1 MPPAHPGRYQSR
13 LFNFL
18 NRQSIKF
25 TAQCDRAVR
34 HLKVTA
40 VWGAQIVLYPLYLVV
55 QSSLSAGRQLSS
67 TAQAGFPQIK
77 ALTQSQPKQE
87 TTLSADTPI
96 QRVLGELNTLLESES
111 AESLASLPSF
121 LSVTSTQELAKT
133 PEIDK
138 QPTTNDEQLTG
149 AIAAKPLSDE
159 SGMIQGVATQLETRT
174 LVLVTVQNQILDILT
189 PQQQQKLASRI
200 SWEVAD
206 LLRQWRLAMASKS
219 HTPQRLANLDQ
230 PRVFLPV
237 RLFWNLMAW
246 VQSSPVAIAAN
257 VFQEATLVYHPAPQP
272 SQPQHRRHKQRSA
285 SNPEVIT
292 PHPALAFLDRTVA
305 ELESHQLVPGSEVV
319 VTLGDRATSVLRER
333 TQKLRQQLQ
342 TPFITPRDSAESLE
356 ASQPNSFRIQA
367 LIYAAVDYFFGRRSS
382 TLPQTDSRAQLEAHQ
397 LSGHDSTSYLPLV
410 TGSNPEAQTQLPE
423 ALNSQTSVTPEK
435 SVWGVLKRYLN
446 GKPLSGKLS
455 TPTVPSSDQI
465 VIGET
470 PSSSAINSPNPN
482 TSLTTEA
489 SQTNTFRVQALIY
502 AAVDYF
508 FGRRR
513 SHLPGTASQAQLRSL
528 ANAQG
533 ETPQLSGRNSTSLP
547 PVTAPPNI
555 ELAGVSEPDPWLTW
569 DDLYDDSQ
577 FPDLTQTS
585 TPATR
590 SSGKRRSDSQ
600 SQLPRA
606 FNSQT
611 PAMPKNSVFGA
622 IKRYLSP
629 KQRSGKLSA
638 PTTREQSEHPPS
650 IVQTAKVKASAKG
663 TLLQSQERH
672 RDTTQ
677 KKAKSS
683 SLSTAHSR
691 RPNDLQTTAEPTAIT
706 TPSAPTPESHL
717 DPAPDWIEAKSTP
730 VGYVKHPLEQLLG
743 WLDVAILRIEEFIV
757 KVWHSVKRLLP

>member
-1 MPPAHPGRYQSR
+1 MSPAHPGRYQSR

-55 QSSLSAGRQLSS
+55 QSGLSAGRQLSS
-67 TAQAGFPQIK
+67 AAQAGFPQIK
-77 ALTQSQPKQE
+77 ALTQSQPKPE
-87 TTLSADTPI
+87 TSLSADTPI
-96 QRVLGELNTLLESES
+96 QRVLSEVNTLLESQS
-111 AESLASLPSF
+111 VESLASSPSF
-121 LSVTSTQELAKT
+121 LSVTSTQKLAKT
-133 PEIDK
+133 AEIDK
-138 QPTTNDEQLTG
+138 QPTTDNEQLTS
-149 AIAAKPLSDE
+149 AITAQPMSDE
-159 SGMIQGVATQLETRT
+159 CCMIQGVATQLETRA

-206 LLRQWRLAMASKS
+206 LLRQWRLAIASKS
-219 HTPQRLANLDQ
+219 HTRQRLANLDQ

-257 VFQEATLVYHPAPQP
+257 VFQEATLVYHPA
-272 SQPQHRRHKQRSA
+272 SQPQHHRHKPLAA
-285 SNPEVIT
+285 SNPAVIT

-319 VTLGDRATSVLRER
+319 VTLSDRATSVLRER

-356 ASQPNSFRIQA
+356 ASQPNTSRIQA
-367 LIYAAVDYFFGRRSS
+367 LIYAAVDYFFGRRGS
-382 TLPQTDSRAQLEAHQ
+382 TLPQTKSNAQAEAHQ
-397 LSGHDSTSYLPLV
+397 LSGHDSTSYVPLV

-423 ALNSQTSVTPEK
+423 ALNSRTSVIPEK
-435 SVWGVLKRYLN
+435 SIWGVLKRYLN
-446 GKPLSGKLS
+446 GKRLPGKLS
-455 TPTVPSSDQI
+455 APTVPSSNKI

-470 PSSSAINSPNPN
+470 PASSAINSPSSN

-489 SQTNTFRVQALIY
+489 SQRTTFRVQALIH

-513 SHLPGTASQAQLRSL
+513 SHIPGTVSQTQSKSL

-547 PVTAPPNI
+547 PVTAPPNLD
-555 ELAGVSEPDPWLTW
+555 LADISEPDPWLTW

-577 FPDLTQTS
+577 LPDLK
-585 TPATR
+585 PAL
-590 SSGKRRSDSQ
+590 KRR
-600 SQLPRA
+600 
-606 FNSQT
+606 
-611 PAMPKNSVFGA
+611 
-622 IKRYLSP
+622 
-629 KQRSGKLSA
+629 
-638 PTTREQSEHPPS
+638 
-650 IVQTAKVKASAKG
+650 
-663 TLLQSQERH
+663 H
-672 RDTTQ
+672 RGTTQ

-683 SLSTAHSR
+683 SISAAHSR

-706 TPSAPTPESHL
+706 TPSAFTPDSHL
-717 DPAPDWIEAKSTP
+717 DPAPEWIEAKSTP

-757 KVWHSVKRLLP
+757 KAWGWVKRLLP

>member
-40 VWGAQIVLYPLYLVV
+40 VWGAQIVLYPLYLAV
-55 QSSLSAGRQLSS
+55 QSGLSAGRQLSS
-67 TAQAGFPQIK
+67 AAQAGFPQIK

-87 TTLSADTPI
+87 TPPAADTPI
-96 QRVLGELNTLLESES
+96 QRVLCEVNTLFESEPD
-111 AESLASLPSF
+111 ESLASSPSF

-133 PEIDK
+133 DK
-138 QPTTNDEQLTG
+138 QPTTENEQLTA
-149 AIAAKPLSDE
+149 AIAAQPLSGE
-159 SGMIQGVATQLETRT
+159 CGMIQGVATQLETRT

-206 LLRQWRLAMASKS
+206 LLRQWRLARASKS
-219 HTPQRLANLDQ
+219 QTPQRLANLDQ

-257 VFQEATLVYHPAPQP
+257 VFQEATLVYHPASQP
-272 SQPQHRRHKQRSA
+272 SQPQHRRHKQLAA
-285 SNPEVIT
+285 SNSAVIT

-333 TQKLRQQLQ
+333 SQKLRQQLQ

-356 ASQPNSFRIQA
+356 ASQPNTSRIQA
-367 LIYAAVDYFFGRRSS
+367 LIYAAVDYFFGRRGS
-382 TLPQTDSRAQLEAHQ
+382 TLPQTDSRAQVEAHQ
-397 LSGHDSTSYLPLV
+397 LSGHDSISYVPLV

-423 ALNSQTSVTPEK
+423 ACNSQTSVTPEK

-455 TPTVPSSDQI
+455 APTVPSSNQI
-465 VIGET
+465 VISET
-470 PSSSAINSPNPN
+470 PSSSAINSLNSN

-513 SHLPGTASQAQLRSL
+513 SHLPGTASQAQQKSL

-547 PVTAPPNI
+547 PVAAPPNI

-611 PAMPKNSVFGA
+611 PAMPKNSVFG
-622 IKRYLSP
+622 
-629 KQRSGKLSA
+629 G
-638 PTTREQSEHPPS
+638 
-650 IVQTAKVKASAKG
+650 
-663 TLLQSQERH
+663 
-672 RDTTQ
+672 DTTQ

-683 SLSTAHSR
+683 SLSAAHSR

>member
-34 HLKVTA
+34 QLKVTA
-40 VWGAQIVLYPLYLVV
+40 VWGAQIVLYPLYLAV
-55 QSSLSAGRQLSS
+55 QSGLSAGRQLSS
-67 TAQAGFPQIK
+67 AAQAGFPQIK

-87 TTLSADTPI
+87 TPPAADTPI
-96 QRVLGELNTLLESES
+96 QRVLCEVNTLFESEPD
-111 AESLASLPSF
+111 ELLASSPSF

-133 PEIDK
+133 DK
-138 QPTTNDEQLTG
+138 QPTTENEQLTA
-149 AIAAKPLSDE
+149 AIAAQPLSGE
-159 SGMIQGVATQLETRT
+159 CGMIQGVATQLETRT
-174 LVLVTVQNQILDILT
+174 LVLVTVQNQIFDILT

-206 LLRQWRLAMASKS
+206 LLRQWRLAIASKS

-257 VFQEATLVYHPAPQP
+257 VFQEATLVYHPASQP
-272 SQPQHRRHKQRSA
+272 SQPQHRRHKQLAA
-285 SNPEVIT
+285 SNSAVIT

-333 TQKLRQQLQ
+333 SQKLRQQLQ
-342 TPFITPRDSAESLE
+342 TPFITPRDAESLE
-356 ASQPNSFRIQA
+356 ASQPNNSRIQA
-367 LIYAAVDYFFGRRSS
+367 LIYAAVDYFFGRRGS
-382 TLPQTDSRAQLEAHQ
+382 TLPQTDSRVQAEAHQ
-397 LSGHDSTSYLPLV
+397 LSGHDSISYVPLV

-423 ALNSQTSVTPEK
+423 ARNRQTSVTPEK

-455 TPTVPSSDQI
+455 APTVPSSNQI
-465 VIGET
+465 VISET
-470 PSSSAINSPNPN
+470 PSSSAINSLNPN

-508 FGRRR
+508 FGRHR
-513 SHLPGTASQAQLRSL
+513 SHLPGTASQAQPKSL

-547 PVTAPPNI
+547 PVAAPPNI

-600 SQLPRA
+600 AQLPRA
-606 FNSQT
+606 NSQT
-611 PAMPKNSVFGA
+611 PVMPKNSVFGA

-629 KQRSGKLSA
+629 KQRPGKLSA
-638 PTTREQSEHPPS
+638 PTTREQSEHLPS

-683 SLSTAHSR
+683 SLSAAHSR

-706 TPSAPTPESHL
+706 TSSAPTPESHL
-717 DPAPDWIEAKSTP
+717 DPAPDWIEAKSRP

-743 WLDVAILRIEEFIV
+743 WLDVAILRIEDFMV
-757 KVWHSVKRLLP
+757 KVWGWVKRLLP

>member
-18 NRQSIKF
+18 NQQSIKF

-257 VFQEATLVYHPAPQP
+257 VFQEATLVYHPAFQS

-611 PAMPKNSVFGA
+611 PAMPKNSVFG
-622 IKRYLSP
+622 
-629 KQRSGKLSA
+629 G
-638 PTTREQSEHPPS
+638 
-650 IVQTAKVKASAKG
+650 
-663 TLLQSQERH
+663 
-672 RDTTQ
+672 DTTQ

-683 SLSTAHSR
+683 SLSAAHSR

>member
-25 TAQCDRAVR
+25 TDQCDRAVR

-40 VWGAQIVLYPLYLVV
+40 VWGAQIVLYPLYLAV

-67 TAQAGFPQIK
+67 AAQAGFPQIK

-87 TTLSADTPI
+87 TTLAADTPI
-96 QRVLGELNTLLESES
+96 QRVLGEVNTLLESES

-133 PEIDK
+133 AKIGK
-138 QPTTNDEQLTG
+138 QPTTENEQLTA
-149 AIAAKPLSDE
+149 AIAAKPLSDK
-159 SGMIQGVATQLETRT
+159 SGMIQGVATQLETGT

-206 LLRQWRLAMASKS
+206 LLRQWRLAIASKS

-257 VFQEATLVYHPAPQP
+257 VFQEATLVYHPASQS
-272 SQPQHRRHKQRSA
+272 SQPQHRRHKQLSA
-285 SNPEVIT
+285 SNPAVIT

-319 VTLGDRATSVLRER
+319 VTLSDRATSVLRER
-333 TQKLRQQLQ
+333 SQKLRQQLQ
-342 TPFITPRDSAESLE
+342 TPFITPRDAESLE
-356 ASQPNSFRIQA
+356 TSQPNTARIQA

-382 TLPQTDSRAQLEAHQ
+382 TLPQTDSRAQAEAHQ
-397 LSGHDSTSYLPLV
+397 LSGHDSTSYVPLV

-455 TPTVPSSDQI
+455 APTVPSTGQI

-470 PSSSAINSPNPN
+470 PSSSAISSPNPN

-513 SHLPGTASQAQLRSL
+513 SHLPGTASQAQPKSL

-547 PVTAPPNI
+547 PVAAPPNL

-600 SQLPRA
+600 AQLPRA

-611 PAMPKNSVFGA
+611 PVMPKNSVFGA

-629 KQRSGKLSA
+629 KQRPGKLSA
-638 PTTREQSEHPPS
+638 PTTREQSEHPSS
-650 IVQTAKVKASAKG
+650 IVRTADVKAGTKG
-663 TLLQSQERH
+663 KLLQSQERH

-677 KKAKSS
+677 KKAQSS
-683 SLSTAHSR
+683 SLSAAHSR

-706 TPSAPTPESHL
+706 TPSAPTSESHL
-717 DPAPDWIEAKSTP
+717 EPAPDWIETKSTP

-743 WLDVAILRIEEFIV
+743 WLDLAMLRIEEFIV
-757 KVWHSVKRLLP
+757 KVWSWIKQLLP